1 MLNAWQELRFVYA
14 WGRIFERIWAVFEL
28 IPLALKINYRMPL
41 ENHSCIRIPTRDG
54 GA

>member
-14 WGRIFERIWAVFEL
+14 WGRIFERIWAVLER
-28 IPLALKINYRMPL
+28 ISLALKINHRMPL
-41 ENHSCIRIPTRDG
+41 ENHSFTRSPTRDG

>member
-1 MLNAWQELRFVYA
+1 MGE
-14 WGRIFERIWAVFEL
+14 IIERIWAVLER

-41 ENHSCIRIPTRDG
+41 ENHSCIQRPTRNG